1 MNPGLIVAAKNSRII
16 SDGLIGYWPL
26 TEGVGTIAR
35 DFSGNG
41 RDGALVGTWQPGSR
55 STVLFTSGST
65 NGITVPDSDVFTIGT
80 SGMSW
85 AGWFTHAS
93 LPVAA
98 QANRLWLFEKS
109 NEWNISINSY
119 NSNFGKYVCAIWNT
133 AGSNENN
140 RAWTTSAAIGVEV
153 FLVATFTDV
162 GASSF
167 PNLYLN
173 GTLNNG
179 GTAQGGFNRT
189 NSANAVYLGAAPF
202 EIAFH
207 GKIRGLRIYNR
218 VLSQYEITTLYNAG

>member
-1 MNPGLIVAAKNSRII
+1 MNPGLIIAAKNARII
-16 SDGLIGYWPL
+16 SNGLIGYWPL
-26 TEGVGTIAR
+26 IEGTGTRAK
-35 DFSGNG
+35 DFSGNE
-41 RDGALVGTWQPGSR
+41 RDGTIVGTWQAGNR
-55 STVLFTSGST
+55 GTVLFVSGST
-65 NGITVPDSDVFTIGT
+65 NGITVSDSDVFTIGT
-80 SGMSW
+80 SGISW

-93 LPVAA
+93 LPVASI
-98 QANRLWLFEKS
+98 ANRLWLFEKS
-109 NEWNISINSY
+109 NEWNISVNSY
-119 NSNFGKYVCAIWNT
+119 NGNFGKYVCAIWNT

-140 RAWTTSAAIGVEV
+140 RAWSTSAAIGTEV
-153 FLVATFTDV
+153 FLTATFIDV

-173 GTLNNG
+173 GVLNNG

-189 NSANAVYLGAAPF
+189 NSANPVLLGAAAF

>member
-1 MNPGLIVAAKNSRII
+1 MNPGLLVAAKTSRVI

-26 TEGVGTIAR
+26 IEGTGSIAR

-41 RDGALVGTWQPGSR
+41 RHGTLVGNWKAGSR
-55 STVLFTSGST
+55 GTVMFTSGST
-65 NGITVPDSDVFTIGT
+65 NGITVADSDVFTIGT

-85 AGWFTHAS
+85 CGWFAPTA

-98 QANRLWLFEKS
+98 QANRMWLFCKQ

-119 NSNFGKYVCAIWNT
+119 NSNFGKYVSTIWNT

-140 RAWTTSAAIGVEV
+140 RAWTTSAATGPEV
-153 FLVATFTDV
+153 FLASTFLDV

-173 GTLNNG
+173 GVLNNG

-189 NSANAVYLGAAPF
+189 NTANPVNLGSAGY
-202 EIAFH
+202 EITFY
-207 GKIRGLRIYNR
+207 GTIRGLRIYNR